1 VDLQPVAILVVGAV
15 VVAEAEVAVEHHR
28 AEVLRVAVN
37 LRVAAPAVAL
47 PVEVRLRLAEDLQ
60 KVETRPEMC

>member
-1 VDLQPVAILVVGAV
+1 VERQPVAILVVV
-15 VVAEAEVAVEHHR
+15 AEVAVEHHR

-47 PVEVRLRLAEDLQ
+47 PVEVKLRLAEALQ
-60 KVETRPEMC
+60 KVGTRPEMC

>member
-1 VDLQPVAILVVGAV
+1 VERQPVAILK
-15 VVAEAEVAVEHHR
+15 VVAEVVAEVVAAVEHHR

-60 KVETRPEMC
+60 RVETCPEIH